1 VAAFLDALLRGAGL
15 SSQAVVAGGVLFAVL
30 VLRPASR
37 RMADPLPLVGRC
49 LRLIAAGAAGVAIA
63 QCLALLVQL
72 EALADERGWPL
83 GDVLP
88 TTYFRASVVR
98 LAACAGLAL
107 CGWILLRGR
116 GGARGWVALIGLSL
130 VLVASSA
137 WMSHAAARLEHRAAL
152 LGLDTLHQFAAAV
165 WVGGLV
171 HLMAAAFRSGEPP
184 WPVAMLRRFS
194 AMALVAVTMLVAAG
208 AGLSVYYIDG
218 MHALLGTAYGTMVL
232 TKGVILAGLLVLG
245 AMNFLAIRRLP
256 ERADVSS
263 ARVRRFVEVEVGL
276 GLTVLF
282 AAASLT
288 SAPPAVDVVADRATF
303 AEVGSRFTPRWPTLT
318 SPAIETLPVAD
329 RNAPRTAEDRAWS
342 EYNHNVAG
350 LFVLAMGLLA
360 TVQRMRWGRWA
371 RHWPLIFLGLAAFLF
386 VRNDP
391 AAWPLGP
398 FGFWETMADPVVLQ
412 HRFFVLLVAA
422 FGLFEWMVRTE
433 RLRARGYTQVFP
445 LLCAV
450 GGALLLA
457 HSHTSDNL
465 KEAFLIEVTHQ
476 PLGILGASVGW
487 ARWLELRLPAPDDRL
502 PGRLW
507 AFGLAL
513 VGLLLLFYRER

>member
-1 VAAFLDALLRGAGL
+1 MAAFLDVLLRGAGL
-15 SSQAVVAGGVLFAVL
+15 WSQAVAAGGVLFAVL
-30 VLRPASR
+30 VLRPASAG
-37 RMADPLPLVGRC
+37 MADPAPLVSRC
-49 LRLIAAGAAGVAIA
+49 LRLVMVGAAGVAIA
-63 QCLALLVQL
+63 QCLALLVQV
-72 EALADERGWPL
+72 ETLADARGWPL
-83 GDVLP
+83 GEIVA
-88 TTYFRASVVR
+88 TTYFRAGVVR
-98 LAACAGLAL
+98 LAACLGLAL
-107 CGWILLRGR
+107 GGWRLLRGR
-116 GGARGWVALIGLSL
+116 GTTRAWVAPIGLSV
-130 VLVASSA
+130 VLVATSA
-137 WMSHAAARLEHRAAL
+137 WMSHASARIEDRAPL
-152 LGLDTLHQFAAAV
+152 LALDTLHQFAAAV

-171 HLMAAAFRSGEPP
+171 HLTAAAFRSGEPP

-194 AMALVAVTMLVAAG
+194 AMALSAVAMLVAAG
-208 AGLSVYYIDG
+208 AGLSVYYVDG
-218 MHALLGTAYGTMVL
+218 IHALLGTAYGTMVL

-318 SPAIETLPVAD
+318 SPALDELPVAD

-350 LFVLAMGLLA
+350 LFVLAMGVLA
-360 TVQRMRWGRWA
+360 TVQRTRWGRWA

-386 VRNDP
+386 ARNDP
-391 AAWPLGP
+391 GAWPLGP
-398 FGFWETMADPVVLQ
+398 FGFWETMADPTVLQ
-412 HRFFVLLVAA
+412 HRFFVLLVVA

-433 RLRARGYTQVFP
+433 RLHARRSALVFP

-450 GGALLLA
+450 GGALLLT

-476 PLGILGASVGW
+476 PLGILGAFVGW

-513 VGLLLLFYRER
+513 IGLLLVFYRER